1 MDVLHPQDIG
11 KPAPHIPYLLLSSHL
26 RVFLSHIIL
35 PFIHSVV
42 PCLCDS
48 EQMGGRVHGC
58 HPKEVLKW
66 PSIIKASICSGP
78 LSLCVCACV
87 LKPGPAVSWRPAA
100 PSLSPQRDIML
111 PFIFNLRPGVTVCVL
126 AQAGFLGL
134 VGSYTEPHSS
144 PELPRHTEPPNPEHH
159 LSPGSTGLVQS
170 TFPPRT
176 SLFPS
181 RWQAERQTHPHL
193 RSQRP
198 LEAPSIMQPW
208 PRWFEE
214 TTGI

>member
-1 MDVLHPQDIG
+1 
-11 KPAPHIPYLLLSSHL
+11 
-26 RVFLSHIIL
+26 
-35 PFIHSVV
+35 
-42 PCLCDS
+42 
-48 EQMGGRVHGC
+48 MGGRVHGC